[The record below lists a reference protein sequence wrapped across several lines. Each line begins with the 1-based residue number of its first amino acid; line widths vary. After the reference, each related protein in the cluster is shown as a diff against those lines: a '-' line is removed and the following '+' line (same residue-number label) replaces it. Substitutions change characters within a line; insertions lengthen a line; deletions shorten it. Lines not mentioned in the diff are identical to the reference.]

1 MIKLHLQYSHDTIG
15 RLDDL
20 DAMFSVS
27 RPSSSRKPLDPYTD
41 DVTDS
46 FLYISQLTILMN
58 TTFAQGGGSN
68 ETIEQTQILPSKEKA
83 DTEST
88 ATSSQC

>member
-1 MIKLHLQYSHDTIG
+1 MIKLHLRYSHDTIG
-15 RLDDL
+15 RLDNL
-20 DAMFSVS
+20 DAVFSVS
-27 RPSSSRKPLDPYTD
+27 RPSSSRKPFDPYTD

-46 FLYISQLTILMN
+46 FPHISQLTVLMK

-68 ETIEQTQILPSKEKA
+68 DTIEETQTPSKEKA

>member
-1 MIKLHLQYSHDTIG
+1 MVKLHLQYSHDTIG

-20 DAMFSVS
+20 GAMFSVS
-27 RPSSSRKPLDPYTD
+27 RPSSSRKPFDPYAGG
-41 DVTDS
+41 VTDS
-46 FLYISQLTILMN
+46 FLHISQLTILME
-58 TTFAQGGGSN
+58 TTFAQSGGSSK
-68 ETIEQTQILPSKEKA
+68 TIEQTQTPSKEKA

>member
-1 MIKLHLQYSHDTIG
+1 MVKLHLQYSHDTIG

-27 RPSSSRKPLDPYTD
+27 RPSSSRKPFDPYTD

-46 FLYISQLTILMN
+46 FLHISQLTILME
-58 TTFAQGGGSN
+58 TTFAQSGGSSK
-68 ETIEQTQILPSKEKA
+68 TIEQTQTPSKEKA